1 MAASMRA
8 ALVRCGLNQTTA
20 NYAMTDQGFDSAE
33 ELATHGIERKLSSH
47 PHQMLRFRPPR
58 LGA

>member
-20 NYAMTDQGFDSAE
+20 NYVMTDQGFDSAE
-33 ELATHGIERKLSSH
+33 ELLMVSKESYQVIPTECCV
-47 PHQMLRFRPPR
+47 FDR
-58 LGA
+58 LD